1 MTKTIELLHAETAF
15 DGFFRLERV
24 KLRHSLYAGGMSQ
37 PIIRERLISA
47 DVAAVLPYD
56 PARDEVVLI
65 EQFRIGALER
75 GPAAW
80 LLEIVAG
87 RIERG
92 ERADAVAARECL
104 EETGC
109 TVERLLPIGR
119 FFTSPHRSNETTHL
133 YCGIVDAS
141 AARPIAGLP
150 GEGEDIRVRRLA
162 ADQALGLLRDGQI
175 DSAWPLVALQWL
187 ALNREVLRQQAAATG

>member
-1 MTKTIELLHAETAF
+1 MIKAIELLHAETAF

-24 KLRHSLYAGGMSQ
+24 KLRHSLYAGGLSQ

-47 DVAAVLPYD
+47 DVVAVLPYD
-56 PARDEVVLI
+56 PALDEVVLI

-87 RIERG
+87 RIEQG
-92 ERADAVAARECL
+92 EEARAVAGRECL

-109 TVERLLPIGR
+109 TVECLLPIGR

-133 YCGIVDAS
+133 YCGVVDATG
-141 AARPIAGLP
+141 ARKHAGLAS
-150 GEGEDIRVRRLA
+150 EGEDIRVQRLA
-162 ADQALGLLRDGQI
+162 ADQALALLRGGRI
-175 DSAWPLVALQWL
+175 DSAWPLIALQWL
-187 ALNREVLRQQAAATG
+187 ALNRDALRESGRSG

>member
-1 MTKTIELLHAETAF
+1 MTKAVELLHAETAF

-24 KLRHSLYAGGMSQ
+24 KLRHTLHAGGLSQ

-56 PARDEVVLI
+56 PSLDEVVLI

-80 LLEIVAG
+80 LTEIVAG

-92 ERADAVAARECL
+92 EKAEDVARRECL

-109 TVERLLPIGR
+109 TIGHMLPIGH

-133 YCGIVDAS
+133 FCGVVDATTTK
-141 AARPIAGLP
+141 PLAGLSC
-150 GEGEDIRVRRLA
+150 EGEDIRVQRLP
-162 ADQALGLLRDGQI
+162 ADRALALMHDGSI
-175 DSAWPLVALQWL
+175 DSAWPLIALQWL
-187 ALNREVLRQQAAATG
+187 ALNRDLLRRREPPC

>member
-1 MTKTIELLHAETAF
+1 MTRTIELLHAETAF
-15 DGFFRLERV
+15 DGFFRLERI
-24 KLRHSLYAGGMSQ
+24 KLRHSLYAGGLSP

-65 EQFRIGALER
+65 EQFRVGAIER
-75 GPAAW
+75 GPDAW

-92 ERADAVAARECL
+92 ERPEDVARRECL

-109 TVERLLPIGR
+109 RVTQLVPVGR
-119 FFTSPHRSNETTHL
+119 FYTSPHRSNETTHL
-133 YCGIVDAS
+133 YCGLVDAGT
-141 AARPIAGLP
+141 AQPHAGLAD
-150 GEGEDIRVRRLA
+150 EGEDIRVRRVEA
-162 ADQALGLLRDGQI
+162 AQALALLRDGAI
-175 DSAWPLVALQWL
+175 DSAWPLIALQWL
-187 ALNREVLRQQAAATG
+187 ALNREALRRAPRGQ